1 MICDTLYFGG
11 MLISMWM
18 WSGHACAPMLVV
30 IPLKDS
36 GRSLMSRPYAQ
47 ALHSGWPVGFQN

>member
-1 MICDTLYFGG
+1 
-11 MLISMWM
+11 
-18 WSGHACAPMLVV
+18 MLVV